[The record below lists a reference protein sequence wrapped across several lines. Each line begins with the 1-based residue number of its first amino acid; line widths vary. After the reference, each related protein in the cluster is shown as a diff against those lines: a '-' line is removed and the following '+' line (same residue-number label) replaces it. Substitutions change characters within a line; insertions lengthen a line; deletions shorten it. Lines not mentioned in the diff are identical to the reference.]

1 MGIPIADACD
11 RLPAIVREASMYRLY
26 GSLGSGSVSVEAALA
41 EVGAEYEVI
50 ATTTAEGRHLTEEF
64 KRINPRQ
71 QVPALQLPDGS
82 VMSEGAAMMLHL
94 ADAFPEARLAPAP
107 GSSARAQHDRWLIFM
122 AVNIYEGSLREAYA
136 SRYTDDPHG
145 ADRIVSNA
153 RAYQKR
159 HFEILEATIGAG
171 PYLGG
176 DAMSMAD
183 IYLWM
188 LAHWV
193 DQNWL
198 ATHCPKVTALAAAVR
213 ARPRI
218 APIHAAH
225 FG

>member
-1 MGIPIADACD
+1 
-11 RLPAIVREASMYRLY
+11 MYRLY
-26 GSLGSGSVSVEAALA
+26 GSIGSGSASVEAALA
-41 EVGAEYEVI
+41 ETGAAYELVS
-50 ATTTAEGRHLTEEF
+50 TSTAEGQHLTDAF
-64 KRINPRQ
+64 RKINPRQ

-94 ADAFPEARLAPAP
+94 ADTFPDARLAPAP

-136 SRYTDDPHG
+136 GRYTDDPNG
-145 ADRIVSNA
+145 AAQVMSNA
-153 RAYQKR
+153 QAYQKR
-159 HFEILEATIGAG
+159 HFEILEAVIGDG
-171 PYLGG
+171 PFLFGKE
-176 DAMSMAD
+176 MTMAD

-188 LAHWV
+188 LASWT

-198 ATHCPKVTALAAAVR
+198 AARCPKITALATAVR
-213 ARPRI
+213 ERPRI